1 MIKVIFELNK
11 IHKYNISDISDNKEV
26 PIIAMKNFI
35 IANIVSKF
43 KEKMAYKDMLICDNI
58 DTEGINNASGDTPQ
72 ALSHTFLLND
82 SMTYNHIFKTIKDSY
97 TEDLRKTTIKE
108 LKSYAFS
115 LVVRI
120 ETSYISGSYTVKFK
134 SIDDSKMNVK
144 VECKPW
150 DTKYPN
156 VLMPQYIDITGSDM

>member
-1 MIKVIFELNK
+1 MIKVVFELYK
-11 IHKYNISDISDNKEV
+11 IHKYSTDKSKEV
-26 PIIAMKNFI
+26 PNIAMKNFI

-72 ALSHTFLLND
+72 ALSHTFLLRD
-82 SMTYNHIFKTIKDSY
+82 DMTYNHIFKTIKDSY

-108 LKSYAFS
+108 LNSYSFS
-115 LVVRI
+115 LGIRI

-134 SIDDSKMNVK
+134 SIDNPKVTME

-150 DTKYPN
+150 DTSYPN
-156 VLMPQYIDITGSDM
+156 VLMPQYVDITGSDM